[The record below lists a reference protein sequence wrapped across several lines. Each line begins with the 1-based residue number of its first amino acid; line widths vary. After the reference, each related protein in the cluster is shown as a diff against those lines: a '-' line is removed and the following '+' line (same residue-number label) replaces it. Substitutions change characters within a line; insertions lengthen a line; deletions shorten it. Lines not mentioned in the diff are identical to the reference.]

1 MILLPSVVAV
11 GEIYCRVGGDAG
23 HFTLPDICGMPTT
36 LGGPASINCYYGS
49 SRPACVTQY
58 GCNEQYAMA
67 LCCAPTPTCGNGL
80 VDSPEEDCD
89 DGNPDETDDCLN
101 SCAWRIPGAHGY
113 VGTSCN

>member
-1 MILLPSVVAV
+1 M
-11 GEIYCRVGGDAG
+11 
-23 HFTLPDICGMPTT
+23 
-36 LGGPASINCYYGS
+36 
-49 SRPACVTQY
+49 TQY

-89 DGNPDETDDCLN
+89 DGNPDETDDCLS